1 MEFWGFTIGLIGKIM
16 VAFTAIAVHHRFLK
30 EHKVDEGVF
39 KTMKREQFVGILGVI
54 LMIIGYFLEIPS
66 RFF

>member
-1 MEFWGFTIGLIGKIM
+1 M

-39 KTMKREQFVGILGVI
+39 KAMKRERFIGILGVI

-66 RFF
+66 RFL